1 MLSLS
6 VIIVNYNVKYFLEQC
21 LWSVRKAGQGLSVDI
36 RVVDNASTD
45 GSHSYL
51 MARFPEVVFYWNDAN
66 LGFAR
71 ANNLALK
78 DCRGDAVL
86 FLNPDTILPEDCFRR
101 CLNYLANHPEAGAL
115 GMRMLDGGG
124 RFLRESKRGFPD
136 PVTALFK
143 LTGMATLFPRSPVF
157 ARYHMGHLDPLRVQE
172 TDVLAGAFMMVRRKV
187 LEQTGGFDEDYF
199 MYGEDIDLSYRIRQA
214 GWKNVY
220 FPECPILHFK
230 GESTRKGSLNYV
242 RMFYGA
248 MAVFARKH
256 YGDWRANAFGFSI
269 QLAILLRA
277 AGSAAVSLLR
287 RIVSFI
293 GAPLRLF
300 RPREKGML
308 VVAGESDFDRIDNLE
323 DWNLTRGL
331 PLARHP
337 LPETGEDFGS
347 WAGNLLDRLS
357 REGRRELTCCA
368 NGLGFRDIIRLSE
381 QMPRN
386 TRLRIHAKG
395 SDSLVGS
402 GQALVLPP
410 PASREGAF
418 EDLTRLA

>member
-1 MLSLS
+1 MMSLS

-21 LWSVRKAGQGLSVDI
+21 LWSVRKAGQGLSLDI

-45 GSHSYL
+45 GSRSYL
-51 MARFPEVVFYWNDAN
+51 MARFPEVIFYWNDDN

-101 CLNYLANHPEAGAL
+101 CLAYLESHPEAGAL
-115 GMRMLDGGG
+115 GVRMLDGGG

-136 PVTALFK
+136 PVTAMFK
-143 LTGMATLFPRSPVF
+143 LTGMATLFPRSAVF

-214 GWKNVY
+214 GWKNIY

-277 AGSAAVSLLR
+277 MGSAAGSLLR
-287 RIVSFI
+287 RAAALLS
-293 GAPLRLF
+293 APFRLL

-308 VVAGESDFDRIDNLE
+308 VVADESDFDRIDNLE
-323 DWNLTRGL
+323 DWKLTHGL
-331 PLARHP
+331 PMVRHR
-337 LPETGEDFGS
+337 LPDAGEDFNAWTRKLS
-347 WAGNLLDRLS
+347 DRLS
-357 REGRRELTCCA
+357 REGRRELACCA
-368 NGLGFRDIIRLSE
+368 NGLSFRDIISLSE

-418 EDLTRLA
+418 DDLTRLV

>member
-1 MLSLS
+1 MMSLS

-21 LWSVRKAGQGLSVDI
+21 LWSVRKAGQGLSLDI
-36 RVVDNASTD
+36 RVVDNASSD
-45 GSHSYL
+45 GSRSYL
-51 MARFPEVVFYWNDAN
+51 TARFPEVIFYWNDVN

-78 DCRGDAVL
+78 DCGGDAVL
-86 FLNPDTILPEDCFRR
+86 FLNPDTLLPEDCFQRS
-101 CLNYLANHPEAGAL
+101 LAYLENHPDAGAL
-115 GMRMLDGGG
+115 GLRMLDGSG
-124 RFLRESKRGFPD
+124 RYLRESKRGFPD
-136 PVTALFK
+136 PVTAFFK
-143 LTGMATLFPRSPVF
+143 LTGMATLFPRSAVF

-172 TDVLAGAFMMVRRKV
+172 TDVLAGAFMMVRKTV
-187 LEQTGGFDEDYF
+187 LKETGGFDEDYF

-256 YGDWRANAFGFSI
+256 YGDWRANAIGFSI

-277 AGSAAVSLLR
+277 TGSASGSLLR
-287 RIVSFI
+287 RTAAWLSKPF
-293 GAPLRLF
+293 RLF
-300 RPREKGML
+300 RTGDKGML
-308 VVAGESDFDRIDNLE
+308 VVAGENDFDRINNLE
-323 DWNLTRGL
+323 DWTHTHGL
-331 PLARHP
+331 PMARHP
-337 LPETGEDFGS
+337 LPVAGEDFGN
-347 WAGNLLDRLS
+347 WARNLSVRLS
-357 REGRRELTCCA
+357 REGRRELACCA
-368 NGLGFRDIIRLSE
+368 NGLSFRGIISLSE
-381 QMPRN
+381 QMPGN
-386 TRLRIHAKG
+386 VRLRIHAKG

-402 GQALVLPP
+402 GQAFVLPP

-418 EDLTRLA
+418 EDLTRLV